1 MSTIL
6 NDTSA
11 IKVSTLFSVAG
22 NDAAKVAER
31 QHASPKSGGAGEPAV
46 DIKISD
52 HGRLNLH
59 GTSGVQPENA
69 AAKGQVGDAGIADE
83 LINLTKSQILNQSGA
98 SPLGSANSN
107 ASALLGLL
115 KPGTFSVQ
123 LENATVKN
131 PVRDADVANELI
143 NLTKSQILNQSGVSP
158 LGSANSN
165 ASTLLGL
172 LKSGTSDIQSES
184 ATVKNPVRDADVAD
198 ELVNLTKSQILNQS
212 GASPLV
218 SANRDAQTILNLL
231 R

>member
-83 LINLTKSQILNQSGA
+83 LINLTKSQILNQSG
-98 SPLGSANSN
+98 
-107 ASALLGLL
+107 
-115 KPGTFSVQ
+115 
-123 LENATVKN
+123 
-131 PVRDADVANELI
+131 
-143 NLTKSQILNQSGVSP
+143 VSP